1 MSVVRTDSVR
11 LTIAIAAHEGW
22 HCNRGTWGMIG
33 APHGRRVN
41 HFWTATCE
49 RSSTWSSSRF
59 WHHHQGAQCAHA
71 VTLRKTLYILHQTP
85 RAWKEKRVDDILMS
99 FGFRRSLSK
108 HAIYIRWNDD
118 LQMAISTNQ
127 YKRTLK
133 HLFERVLIFLFS
145 ERWCD
150 TQKSKSYNLEHI
162 IFRRAPTIKITWKKS
177 IASWSNY
184 KTVRY
189 TWQWIKLQ

>member
-1 MSVVRTDSVR
+1 MTVQDEEGRAWGADWTQDEAHSRSTCNDTTSDYDKVFVSVSWTDSVR

-22 HCNRGTWGMIG
+22 HCNRGTWGMIS

-41 HFWTATCE
+41 HFWTATCK

-59 WHHHQGAQCAHA
+59 WHHQQGAQCAHA

-118 LQMAISTNQ
+118 LQMAISTSTNQ
-127 YKRTLK
+127 FKRTLI
-133 HLFERVLIFLFS
+133 LYDCEG
-145 ERWCD
+145 WC
-150 TQKSKSYNLEHI
+150 
-162 IFRRAPTIKITWKKS
+162 
-177 IASWSNY
+177 
-184 KTVRY
+184 
-189 TWQWIKLQ
+189 